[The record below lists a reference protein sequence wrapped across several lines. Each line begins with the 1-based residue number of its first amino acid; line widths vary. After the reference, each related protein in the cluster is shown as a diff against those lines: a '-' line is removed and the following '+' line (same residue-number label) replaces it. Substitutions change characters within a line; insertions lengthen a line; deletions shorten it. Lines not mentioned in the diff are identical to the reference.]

1 MAIATEPLNPQKE
14 IARSLG
20 LVGLLAHWDELSAE
34 ARTQVVTWEADTRRQ
49 RSLQRRLGAAK
60 LGQFKAMA
68 DFNWQWPAEIDRD
81 QVTELLTLDFV
92 RVACNAIL
100 VGPNGTG
107 KTMICKNLVHLAVMA
122 GYSARFI
129 KTSDMLHDL
138 AAQPDARTRRNRI
151 RHYCEPD
158 LLAIDELGYLSYDNR
173 YADLLFE
180 VLDGRYQHKAT
191 AISTNRHFSNWAE
204 VFPSATSV
212 VTLVDRV
219 AHHAEVVNIKGESWR
234 LKEARE
240 RDEFKTAA
248 RAIKSSPGTR
258 L

>member
-1 MAIATEPLNPQKE
+1 MPATTEPLDPQKE
-14 IARSLG
+14 LARSLG
-20 LVGLLAHWDELSAE
+20 LVGLVEHWEDLAVA
-34 ARTQVVTWEADTRRQ
+34 ARTQIVTWEAETRRQ

-68 DFNWQWPAEIDRD
+68 DFDWQWPQEIDRD
-81 QVTELLTLDFV
+81 QVAELLTLDFV
-92 RVACNAIL
+92 RVACNAVL

-122 GYSARFI
+122 GYSARFV

-138 AAQPDARTRRNRI
+138 ATQPDARTRRNRI

-158 LLAIDELGYLSYDNR
+158 LLAVDELGYLSYDNR

-180 VLDGRYQHKAT
+180 VLDGRYQRKST
-191 AISTNRHFSNWAE
+191 AISTNRHFSSWAE

-219 AHHAEVVNIKGESWR
+219 SHHAEVVNIKGGSWR
-234 LKEARE
+234 FKEARE
-240 RDEFKTAA
+240 RQEAKAEA
-248 RAIKSSPGTR
+248 RAR
-258 L
+258 Q